1 MEIIDKIC
9 EKARKIASEKG
20 RCIIA
25 IDGRCGSGKSTL
37 ARVLVEKLS
46 AQVVYMDDFFLRP
59 EQRTPARLAEVGGN
73 LDRERFF
80 DEVVRPLGRREEIR
94 YRRFD
99 CSSQALGEPITI
111 APKKLTVVEGVY
123 ALHPAFGRYFDLAV
137 FLDIDPALQRERIR
151 KRNTPA
157 LARRFFEEWIPMEN
171 AYFAET
177 DTRGRCDLTV
187 QVGADTRERRD
198 TMSS

>member
-1 MEIIDKIC
+1 
-9 EKARKIASEKG
+9 
-20 RCIIA
+20 
-25 IDGRCGSGKSTL
+25 
-37 ARVLVEKLS
+37 
-46 AQVVYMDDFFLRP
+46 
-59 EQRTPARLAEVGGN
+59 
-73 LDRERFF
+73 
-80 DEVVRPLGRREEIR
+80 
-94 YRRFD
+94 
-99 CSSQALGEPITI
+99 
-111 APKKLTVVEGVY
+111 LTVVEGVY

-187 QVGADTRERRD
+187 QVGADTL
-198 TMSS
+198 SS